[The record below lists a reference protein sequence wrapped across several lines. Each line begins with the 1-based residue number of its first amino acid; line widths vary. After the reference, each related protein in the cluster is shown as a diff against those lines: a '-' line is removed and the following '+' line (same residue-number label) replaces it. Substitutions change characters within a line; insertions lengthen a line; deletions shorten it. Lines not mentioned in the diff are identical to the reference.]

1 MSNFLRSWRAW
12 SGRGASTVGPLLGFE
27 KDEEEEFQLAV
38 SSARLRSSR
47 RVDPALFFVLTLF
60 MMTGWRRVY
69 DAGHSNEMPYMVLAG
84 IVYACCTLLYAKRGQ
99 PGGLL
104 DFLQVKLRIK
114 MHIFTYVLAMC
125 LFCRHIALPNMG
137 ACSPFVPEYSALE
150 ALVVYLLWSATYPV
164 MAAIPLRYSIVIQT
178 IAFFGLDE
186 ASAKECDMGD
196 VCARTDEMY
205 NVYMRVVMNF
215 TSILPCMFPPQVQSI
230 AFDCRVVMGFLKLFI
245 VVGLSAYLTYRYEL
259 NSRIIYALENGKV
272 QILYDLSKKKS
283 YSWQLVLELFMIENA
298 YFKLEQESSVHEHK
312 KQLEKDGK
320 LSNRTVKRLGTGTER
335 MVASENV
342 YETLAEILQAEAR
355 VHVPNMASIERKVKA
370 LPMPLTPEEL
380 DEFKR
385 SWMSRNHAFSPG
397 KLQISARGRYE
408 EIFRAI
414 EKVSTAEEGT
424 SKLSLHQ
431 AKSRELAQRAYA
443 VGVRSLVYGSLG
455 LSAFVAV
462 SGVAAMKYFDVYS
475 VADLK
480 LLVEST
486 STPFLAALK
495 DRAVP
500 IKESLHA
507 YVREYIGPGI
517 STPEEGGHIV
527 RRQSTELELRL
538 KDLYSSRK

>member
-12 SGRGASTVGPLLGFE
+12 RGRGASTVGPLLGFE

-38 SSARLRSSR
+38 SSARLHSSR

-60 MMTGWRRVY
+60 MMTGWKRVY
-69 DAGHSNEMPYMVLAG
+69 GAGHPNEMPYMVLAG
-84 IVYACCTLLYAKRGQ
+84 IAYACCTLLYAKRGQ

-137 ACSPFVPEYSALE
+137 ACSPFVPDYSALE

-205 NVYMRVVMNF
+205 NVYMRAVKNF

-283 YSWQLVLELFMIENA
+283 YSWQLVLELFMMC
-298 YFKLEQESSVHEHK
+298 V
-312 KQLEKDGK
+312 
-320 LSNRTVKRLGTGTER
+320 LSWHI
-335 MVASENV
+335 AC
-342 YETLAEILQAEAR
+342 
-355 VHVPNMASIERKVKA
+355 
-370 LPMPLTPEEL
+370 
-380 DEFKR
+380 
-385 SWMSRNHAFSPG
+385 
-397 KLQISARGRYE
+397 ISQQ
-408 EIFRAI
+408 FF
-414 EKVSTAEEGT
+414 
-424 SKLSLHQ
+424 
-431 AKSRELAQRAYA
+431 
-443 VGVRSLVYGSLG
+443 LG
-455 LSAFVAV
+455 L
-462 SGVAAMKYFDVYS
+462 
-475 VADLK
+475 
-480 LLVEST
+480 LV
-486 STPFLAALK
+486 
-495 DRAVP
+495 
-500 IKESLHA
+500 
-507 YVREYIGPGI
+507 
-517 STPEEGGHIV
+517 
-527 RRQSTELELRL
+527 
-538 KDLYSSRK
+538 

>member
-47 RVDPALFFVLTLF
+47 RVDPALFVVLTLF

-69 DAGHSNEMPYMVLAG
+69 GAGHSNEMPYMVLAG

-137 ACSPFVPEYSALE
+137 ACSPFVPDYSALE

-272 QILYDLSKKKS
+272 QIL
-283 YSWQLVLELFMIENA
+283 ENA

-517 STPEEGGHIV
+517 STPEEGGHVV

>member
-1 MSNFLRSWRAW
+1 
-12 SGRGASTVGPLLGFE
+12 
-27 KDEEEEFQLAV
+27 
-38 SSARLRSSR
+38 
-47 RVDPALFFVLTLF
+47 
-60 MMTGWRRVY
+60 
-69 DAGHSNEMPYMVLAG
+69 
-84 IVYACCTLLYAKRGQ
+84 
-99 PGGLL
+99 
-104 DFLQVKLRIK
+104 
-114 MHIFTYVLAMC
+114 
-125 LFCRHIALPNMG
+125 
-137 ACSPFVPEYSALE
+137 
-150 ALVVYLLWSATYPV
+150 
-164 MAAIPLRYSIVIQT
+164 
-178 IAFFGLDE
+178 
-186 ASAKECDMGD
+186 
-196 VCARTDEMY
+196 
-205 NVYMRVVMNF
+205 
-215 TSILPCMFPPQVQSI
+215 
-230 AFDCRVVMGFLKLFI
+230 
-245 VVGLSAYLTYRYEL
+245 
-259 NSRIIYALENGKV
+259 
-272 QILYDLSKKKS
+272 
-283 YSWQLVLELFMIENA
+283 
-298 YFKLEQESSVHEHK
+298 
-312 KQLEKDGK
+312 
-320 LSNRTVKRLGTGTER
+320 

-517 STPEEGGHIV
+517 STPEEGGQIV

>member
-47 RVDPALFFVLTLF
+47 RVDPALFVVLTLF

-69 DAGHSNEMPYMVLAG
+69 GAGHSNEMPYMVLAG

-245 VVGLSAYLTYRYEL
+245 VVGLSAYLTYR
-259 NSRIIYALENGKV
+259 
-272 QILYDLSKKKS
+272 
-283 YSWQLVLELFMIENA
+283 ENA

-320 LSNRTVKRLGTGTER
+320 LSNQ
-335 MVASENV
+335 
-342 YETLAEILQAEAR
+342 ILQAEAR

-495 DRAVP
+495 
-500 IKESLHA
+500 E
-507 YVREYIGPGI
+507 
-517 STPEEGGHIV
+517 
-527 RRQSTELELRL
+527 RL
-538 KDLYSSRK
+538 CR

>member
-1 MSNFLRSWRAW
+1 
-12 SGRGASTVGPLLGFE
+12 
-27 KDEEEEFQLAV
+27 
-38 SSARLRSSR
+38 
-47 RVDPALFFVLTLF
+47 
-60 MMTGWRRVY
+60 
-69 DAGHSNEMPYMVLAG
+69 
-84 IVYACCTLLYAKRGQ
+84 
-99 PGGLL
+99 
-104 DFLQVKLRIK
+104 
-114 MHIFTYVLAMC
+114 
-125 LFCRHIALPNMG
+125 
-137 ACSPFVPEYSALE
+137 
-150 ALVVYLLWSATYPV
+150 
-164 MAAIPLRYSIVIQT
+164 
-178 IAFFGLDE
+178 
-186 ASAKECDMGD
+186 
-196 VCARTDEMY
+196 
-205 NVYMRVVMNF
+205 
-215 TSILPCMFPPQVQSI
+215 
-230 AFDCRVVMGFLKLFI
+230 
-245 VVGLSAYLTYRYEL
+245 
-259 NSRIIYALENGKV
+259 
-272 QILYDLSKKKS
+272 
-283 YSWQLVLELFMIENA
+283 
-298 YFKLEQESSVHEHK
+298 
-312 KQLEKDGK
+312 
-320 LSNRTVKRLGTGTER
+320 
-335 MVASENV
+335 
-342 YETLAEILQAEAR
+342 
-355 VHVPNMASIERKVKA
+355 MASIERKVKA

-517 STPEEGGHIV
+517 SSTEESGHIV